1 MPRRRSAKVKA
12 KRERTG
18 VGLWTGREYIASLND
33 GRRVRV
39 LGAGAVDD
47 VATHPATAAVA
58 REYAGWYDR
67 HRDPAWR
74 RLLMR
79 DERTPWAFTIP
90 RSSSDLRAMGAAIHA
105 VSLLS
110 GGNLTHTP
118 GYGHLLALGA
128 REAAAA
134 HSAERGAIAASIH
147 EQIAKTS
154 RFLTYSSG
162 GGPAAD
168 KFRTPDQAAA
178 VRVVERTRRG
188 VVLDGVLG
196 VHTAVPFAH
205 EVLILGRHPAGPAS
219 SGWFVVPVDAD
230 GVRVVARPSAA
241 RAGDRF
247 TAPLSSRFDELDAM
261 LALDRVL
268 VPPERVLDLGGE
280 GDGHRDAV
288 IGWALWH
295 QTIGWLARADFTLG
309 LAVALGDVLGSRGRA
324 DFADGLTDLL
334 IDAETTRTCLAAA
347 ELDPETTPL
356 GHAIPRRG
364 HLAPAALNAMA
375 ARRRMDEALR
385 RIAGAAALIAPTRAD
400 LDDPEVAPELERCF
414 GGGRYTARQRAALLN
429 LTWDHL
435 GSSLAAREASYEMFG
450 SGGNPV
456 WRARIRQWFET
467 YETVLRPV
475 LAALDVD
482 MTPSGP
488 DVSRAR

>member
-1 MPRRRSAKVKA
+1 MPRRRPA
-12 KRERTG
+12 KRARTG
-18 VGLWTGREYIASLND
+18 AALWTGREYLASLND

-58 REYAGWYDR
+58 REYAAWYDR

-74 RLLMR
+74 RVLWR
-79 DERTPWAFTIP
+79 DERSPWAFTAP
-90 RSSSDLRAMGAAIHA
+90 RSSGDLRKTGAAIHA
-105 VSLLS
+105 VAMLS
-110 GGNLTHTP
+110 GGNLSHTP
-118 GYGHLLALGA
+118 GYGHLIALGA
-128 REAAAA
+128 LEATAACSRERA
-134 HSAERGAIAASIH
+134 AIAEGVYEHVAR
-147 EQIAKTS
+147 TS

-162 GGPAAD
+162 GGPASD
-168 KFRTPDQAAA
+168 KFHPPERAAA

-188 VVLDGVLG
+188 VVIDGVVG

-205 EVLILGRHPAGPAS
+205 AVLVLGKHPAGPTS

-230 GVRVVARPSAA
+230 GVRIVARPSAA
-241 RAGDRF
+241 RAADPF

-261 LALDRVL
+261 LWLDRVH
-268 VPPERVLDLGGE
+268 VPSERVLDVGGE
-280 GDGHRDAV
+280 CDELRDHV
-288 IGWALWH
+288 LGWILWH

-309 LAVALGDVLGSRGRA
+309 LAVALGEVLGTRGRP
-324 DFADGLTDLL
+324 DFAEGLTDLL
-334 IDAETTRTCLAAA
+334 VDAETTRTCLAAA
-347 ELDPETTPL
+347 ELDPETTPRGL
-356 GHAIPRRG
+356 ALPRRA

-385 RIAGAAALIAPTRAD
+385 RIAGAAALIAPASAD
-400 LDDPEVAPELERCF
+400 LDDPEVAAELERCF

-450 SGGNPV
+450 SGGTPA
-456 WRARIRQWFET
+456 WRNRIRQWFDT

-475 LAALDVD
+475 FQALAVD
-482 MTPSGP
+482 MTPSEDGAR
-488 DVSRAR
+488 SR